1 MLGVV
6 GQRLMLR
13 PFALGSNEKYTLLS
27 KVKQRETTQ
36 IVTVVMLEFRGIV
49 WEYSV
54 KVHIVLMF

>member
-1 MLGVV
+1 
-6 GQRLMLR
+6 MLR

-27 KVKQRETTQ
+27 KVKHEKTTQ